1 LSVIIS
7 WETHHVTNVLGIL
20 LRGKLGDRG
29 EGNAVISMLSE
40 GDVEQTGV
48 EMW

>member
-1 LSVIIS
+1 
-7 WETHHVTNVLGIL
+7 VLGIL
-20 LRGKLGDRG
+20 LRGKLGEKG
-29 EGNAVISMLSE
+29 ERNAVISILSE